1 MQYNPSTSSL
11 RCCPSLVHL
20 NNSYGQLD
28 SYGTEARLRF
38 AQRELGISD
47 TTYNKFKVLFKLK
60 PEEQLPIIALMIH
73 DHHSSPTTVAAGAQA
88 AIPEI
93 STPKSAKNHA
103 YPSDFKILS
112 SMAVPYLAAGILA
125 KIQFSKYCQGK
136 PFWHANLPAGY
147 NKKESEA
154 LKSVISEIRKTV
166 KNEKGYF
173 PKLLMKGIRNDTNP
187 KKPPTVAVPSIISL
201 AAQVHRMMDKKYLP
215 MNNKEVTQ
223 SFNDSTP
230 LAVRISFLRNHLFHQ
245 LSKGDSE
252 TNWEAID
259 DHLEEVRKKPPL
271 HQKAFAE
278 LLLEMDL
285 RVWDGKTM
293 VDAVSPDFTEWPTE
307 PQIASQVAS
316 YTTNQISIPNDQSP
330 SPP

>member
-1 MQYNPSTSSL
+1 
-11 RCCPSLVHL
+11 
-20 NNSYGQLD
+20 
-28 SYGTEARLRF
+28 
-38 AQRELGISD
+38 
-47 TTYNKFKVLFKLK
+47 
-60 PEEQLPIIALMIH
+60 MIH

-201 AAQVHRMMDKKYLP
+201 AAQ
-215 MNNKEVTQ
+215 
-223 SFNDSTP
+223 
-230 LAVRISFLRNHLFHQ
+230 